1 MFELFHVMDVGVDSY
16 RATLSQHK
24 RQKACGRV
32 PQNTVGEHTAFSE
45 LRSCVKVEVAVLG
58 SPSLIVFMVSVDVKQ
73 H

>member
-1 MFELFHVMDVGVDSY
+1 MNVVVDSH
-16 RATLSQHK
+16 RATPSQHK
-24 RQKACGRV
+24 RQKACGRE

-45 LRSCVKVEVAVLG
+45 LRSCLQVEVAVPG